1 MSYKKLV
8 LKSTAAIEIE
18 EAISRY
24 TTINL
29 SLGKKLEK
37 EVRASFNKI
46 AKNPEA
52 FQFRYNTIRIIWLKT
67 FPYGIYY
74 IYDTEDV
81 TIIAFW
87 YSKEDNFGKLNKGQ
101 L

>member
-1 MSYKKLV
+1 MSYKKLI

-24 TTINL
+24 SAIKL
-29 SLGKKLEK
+29 SLGKKLEQ
-37 EVRASFNKI
+37 EIRSCFIKI
-46 AKNPEA
+46 SKNPEG
-52 FQFRYNTIRIIWLKT
+52 FQFRYKTIRIIWLKT

-81 TIIAFW
+81 TILAFW
-87 YSKEDNFGKLNKGQ
+87 HSKEDNFGKLKKGQ